1 MTTNN
6 NEEKHITYVC
16 EVNVRS
22 TQTVRDKTSDRLPDR
37 RRYTT
42 SVSNTILE
50 LVKRMPGIPVRSHD
64 MDRQKKNIEQKL
76 LILLGWQTNQTFC
89 PAVAMEE
96 ENDTTHTLSLIVL
109 QWATRRTEID
119 T

>member
-1 MTTNN
+1 
-6 NEEKHITYVC
+6 
-16 EVNVRS
+16 
-22 TQTVRDKTSDRLPDR
+22 
-37 RRYTT
+37 
-42 SVSNTILE
+42 
-50 LVKRMPGIPVRSHD
+50 